1 MEKRTALTNLDKT
14 LGGNVEKTPKLLYI
28 FLGRSVSF
36 KLSLSQKLDLS
47 GEERSPRK
55 MALQAAGVSTSKV
68 LVLVGAGL
76 TGSIVLRS
84 GRLSDLIAQLH
95 ELLKGVNE
103 AEILSEKYD
112 GAIIRAQI
120 QQLAQEIRELTLSG
134 PVTIFKENSASS
146 GNYASYL
153 VPAAALGA
161 MGYCYMWWKGWSLS
175 DVMYVTKHNM
185 ANAVAAVS
193 KQLDHV
199 HETLASTKRHLTK
212 KLENLDWKM
221 EEQKEISELIAND
234 VNEVKSNL
242 SQIGFDVEL
251 IHQMVAGLEGKVE
264 LIESKQDATNSGLWY
279 LCQVAEGF
287 KDGLETIPFQ
297 NVSANLG
304 KHSTMAFEDKSLKV
318 SAASFSS
325 AFYIMLFLFTCD
337 MFQLPT
343 ILQGL
348 QFLADTKE
356 PSMTEKSTT
365 SAKKNVPDNLP
376 GEKVPRMKTRI
387 HRSYPVGISLTRDIT
402 GSDL

>member
-1 MEKRTALTNLDKT
+1 M
-14 LGGNVEKTPKLLYI
+14 
-28 FLGRSVSF
+28 VSF
-36 KLSLSQKLDLS
+36 KLSLSEKLDLS
-47 GEERSPRK
+47 GEERRPRK

-146 GNYASYL
+146 
-153 VPAAALGA
+153 AAALGA

-185 ANAVAAVS
+185 ANAVATVS
-193 KQLDHV
+193 KQLEHV
-199 HETLASTKRHLTK
+199 HETLVSTKRHLTK
-212 KLENLDWKM
+212 KLENLAWKM

-287 KDGLETIPFQ
+287 KDGLDAKPFQ
-297 NVSANLG
+297 NVSAKLG
-304 KHSTMAFEDKSLKV
+304 KHSTMALEDKSLK
-318 SAASFSS
+318 
-325 AFYIMLFLFTCD
+325 
-337 MFQLPT
+337 
-343 ILQGL
+343 GL

-356 PSMTEKSTT
+356 PSVTEKSTT
-365 SAKKNVPDNLP
+365 SAKKNDPDNFP
-376 GEKVPRMKTRI
+376 GEVPRMKTRI
-387 HRSYPVGISLTRDIT
+387 HRSYPVGIALTRDIT

>member
-1 MEKRTALTNLDKT
+1 
-14 LGGNVEKTPKLLYI
+14 
-28 FLGRSVSF
+28 
-36 KLSLSQKLDLS
+36 
-47 GEERSPRK
+47 

-304 KHSTMAFEDKSLKV
+304 KHSTMAFEDKSLK
-318 SAASFSS
+318 
-325 AFYIMLFLFTCD
+325 
-337 MFQLPT
+337 
-343 ILQGL
+343 GL